1 MTVFE
6 SEFSGLSS
14 GIAMDE
20 FRYNRKDYGLF
31 PIYQEFVFKIW
42 DFGGQEDFYAT
53 HQCFLSTLAL
63 YLLVWNLE
71 EGKADVPLRG
81 GGVLTIR
88 AYTRRLCP
96 KGVPFLGFKYI
107 KG

>member
-1 MTVFE
+1 MLNKEQCLKGNFLFSVSF
-6 SEFSGLSS
+6 SE

-42 DFGGQEDFYAT
+42 DFGGQEDFYTT

-71 EGKADVPLRG
+71 EGKTCSTVTLSFI
-81 GGVLTIR
+81 LYHTIKFIS
-88 AYTRRLCP
+88 YNKSILLS
-96 KGVPFLGFKYI
+96 V
-107 KG
+107 

>member
-1 MTVFE
+1 MFIIRVPLFHVIHTLLVTVVYNDL
-6 SEFSGLSS
+6 FSVIFV
-14 GIAMDE
+14 GIDMDE

-31 PIYQEFVFKIW
+31 PMHPEFIFKIW

-71 EGKADVPLRG
+71 EGK
-81 GGVLTIR
+81 VLNNCI
-88 AYTRRLCP
+88 
-96 KGVPFLGFKYI
+96 
-107 KG
+107 

>member
-71 EGKADVPLRG
+71 EGKADVPP
-81 GGVLTIR
+81 GV
-88 AYTRRLCP
+88 
-96 KGVPFLGFKYI
+96 GVTHYNGLDGEAPP
-107 KG
+107 

>member
-1 MTVFE
+1 
-6 SEFSGLSS
+6 
-14 GIAMDE
+14 MDE

-71 EGKADVPLRG
+71 EGKADVPPRG
-81 GGVLTIR
+81 GYSL
-88 AYTRRLCP
+88 
-96 KGVPFLGFKYI
+96 
-107 KG
+107 

>member
-1 MTVFE
+1 MNLNQTNTRVLFF
-6 SEFSGLSS
+6 FSA

-42 DFGGQEDFYAT
+42 DFGGQEDFYTT

-71 EGKADVPLRG
+71 EGKANEPQ
-81 GGVLTIR
+81 
-88 AYTRRLCP
+88 
-96 KGVPFLGFKYI
+96 
-107 KG
+107 

>member
-1 MTVFE
+1 MLNKEITAFEIYFSVF
-6 SEFSGLSS
+6 FSA

-42 DFGGQEDFYAT
+42 DFGGQEDFYTT

-71 EGKADVPLRG
+71 EGKANEPQ
-81 GGVLTIR
+81 
-88 AYTRRLCP
+88 
-96 KGVPFLGFKYI
+96 
-107 KG
+107 